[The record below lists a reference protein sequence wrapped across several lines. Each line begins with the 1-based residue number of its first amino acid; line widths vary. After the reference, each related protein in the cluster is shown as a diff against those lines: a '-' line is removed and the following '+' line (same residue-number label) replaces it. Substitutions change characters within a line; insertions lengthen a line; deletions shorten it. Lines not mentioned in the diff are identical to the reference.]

1 MKPCHS
7 GAFASGKKLCQ
18 GIALA
23 GGLLLL
29 TACDDGGKTPTAV
42 QADAQASS
50 VTQAKRPDAAALAT
64 LAKRDAGKPLTLL
77 DASELQLDGASAMVL
92 TFSLPL
98 DPNQD
103 FAARV
108 HLVDSVSGKIDGAW
122 ELSDNLMELRL
133 RHLQPNRKLVLTIE
147 SGLKAVNGAEL
158 GKQQE
163 QTITTRD
170 IKPSV
175 GFAGKGSLLPTKLAA
190 GLPVM
195 ALNVDNVD
203 VNFFRVKADALPA
216 FLATGNIAI
225 RSPVGSRKNC

>member
-1 MKPCHS
+1 MKPCRS

-29 TACDDGGKTPTAV
+29 VACDDGGQKTAV
-42 QADAQASS
+42 AQADGPTNSA
-50 VTQAKRPDAAALAT
+50 TQAKRPDAAALAV
-64 LAKRDAGKPLTLL
+64 LAKRDAGKPLALL

-133 RHLQPNRKLVLTIE
+133 RHLQPNRKLVLTVE
-147 SGLKAVNGAEL
+147 GGLKAVNGAEL
-158 GKQQE
+158 GQQQQ
-163 QTITTRD
+163 QTLATRD

-175 GFAGKGSLLPTKLAA
+175 GFAGKGSLLPTKLAQ
-190 GLPVM
+190 GY
-195 ALNVDNVD
+195 
-203 VNFFRVKADALPA
+203 R
-216 FLATGNIAI
+216 
-225 RSPVGSRKNC
+225 